1 MTFANDYSIWILLIG
16 FAVMSLN
23 SFVRPSMVTAQFD
36 TPTLSTAYRYE
47 VRAIYGWFGILMAG
61 SQLGALFNPALRS
74 GMVCRRLVSWIAY
87 KKFIN
92 SLGSTKLLVSM
103 GRRSPNLLITIL
115 NY

>member
-36 TPTLSTAYRYE
+36 TPTLSTACRNE

-74 GMVCRRLVSWIAY
+74 GMVGGRLVSWIAY
-87 KKFIN
+87 KKIH
-92 SLGSTKLLVSM
+92 K
-103 GRRSPNLLITIL
+103 
-115 NY
+115 

>member
-16 FAVMSLN
+16 FAVMGLN

-36 TPTLSTAYRYE
+36 TPTFSTACRNE
-47 VRAIYGWFGILMAG
+47 VRAIYGWFGILMSG

-74 GMVCRRLVSWIAY
+74 GMVGGRLVSWIAY

-92 SLGSTKLLVSM
+92 SLGSISYL
-103 GRRSPNLLITIL
+103 G
-115 NY
+115 